1 MLYFEGRISSPEEIT
16 IRCCQEHGAVYMA
29 DYVLD
34 DSGQL
39 RELRYDRV
47 NFFYI
52 NLNLK
57 TIISHSMIFTGNIA
71 L

>member
-47 NFFYI
+47 NFF
-52 NLNLK
+52 
-57 TIISHSMIFTGNIA
+57 
-71 L
+71 

>member
-16 IRCCQEHGAVYMA
+16 IQSCQEHGAVYMA

-47 NFFYI
+47 NFF
-52 NLNLK
+52 
-57 TIISHSMIFTGNIA
+57 
-71 L
+71 